1 MVDNYKTMV
10 YNQTMVGI
18 MKTKDITE
26 ISLFTA
32 IIVVCAYITVPYTIP
47 FTMQT
52 FGIFLAISVLGKT
65 KGSLAILVYL
75 LIGAIGIPVFSGF
88 RGGVGVLLSYTGGYI
103 IGFLV
108 GGYISGLISEHIGES
123 YIKQLI
129 AMLAGLLVCYIFGSL
144 WFYFVYTQ
152 KTGSI
157 GIISVLT
164 TCVVPFIVPDV
175 AKIALAV
182 YTAKKAKKYIK

>member
-1 MVDNYKTMV
+1 
-10 YNQTMVGI
+10 
-18 MKTKDITE
+18 MKTKDLTE

-32 IIVVCAYITVPYTIP
+32 IIVMCAYITIPYTIP

-52 FGIFLAISVLGKT
+52 FGIFLAISVLGKN
-65 KGSLAILVYL
+65 KGSLAILIYL

-88 RGGVGVLLSYTGGYI
+88 RGGLGVLLSYTGGYI
-103 IGFLV
+103 IGFLA
-108 GGYISGLISEHIGES
+108 GGYISGLIGEYIGKT

-129 AMLAGLLVCYIFGSL
+129 SMLAGLLVCYIFGSL
-144 WFYFVYTQ
+144 WFYFVYTNN
-152 KTGSI
+152 TGSI

-164 TCVVPFIVPDV
+164 TCVVPFIIPDI

-182 YTAKKAKKYIK
+182 YIGKKVKRFVR